1 MGPEAGIV
9 VVFLGGVV
17 AIVAIRL
24 MAGSLNH
31 GRIRE
36 YIENKG
42 GEIVEIQWDPFGPG
56 WFGEKSDA
64 IYQIKYLDRDGNE
77 HLAHCKTSMFSGVYL
92 TEDKIVKR
100 KWQENQLQESPSNG
114 PLSLEEENR
123 RLKEEIR
130 RLKREQEDDR

>member
-1 MGPEAGIV
+1 MEPVAGVLGVFIV
-9 VVFLGGVV
+9 IAVV
-17 AIVAIRL
+17 IAIRL
-24 MAGSLNH
+24 IAGSLNH
-31 GRIRE
+31 ERIKE
-36 YIENKG
+36 YIANKG
-42 GEIVEIQWDPFGPG
+42 GKVKDIQWDPFGPG

-92 TEDKIVKR
+92 TGDKIVKR
-100 KWQENQLQESPSNG
+100 NSQENQPQENPSND

-130 RLKREQEDDR
+130 RLKREQEDYR